1 MSSTARHSPD
11 WPDPQVWP
19 PPPGWPPARR
29 RRSRSGSLLALVL
42 GVVLLLPG
50 IGLLGGGGILAWADA
65 FERSDGFVVSPHDQF
80 TSSGYALVS
89 DRIDLGAGPE
99 WLPLPQSLGAARVEV
114 VGLGGQDVFVG
125 IASAEDAE
133 AYLGGVAR
141 TVVDGLGFD
150 GPATNSDQLP
160 GDEPVGPP
168 ADQDFWIAQASGDG
182 AQEVVWDPAAGDWK
196 FVVMN
201 ADGSADVDVEARIG
215 VEAPGLAA
223 VGWSVLALGVL
234 VTLVAVLLLRRAF
247 RLGCTIG
254 ETGACGTA

>member
-50 IGLLGGGGILAWADA
+50 IGLLGGGGILAWADT
-65 FERSDGFVVSPHDQF
+65 FRRSDGFVVSPQDQF
-80 TSSGYALVS
+80 TSHGYALVS
-89 DRIDLGAGPE
+89 DRIDLAAGPD
-99 WLPLPQSLGAARVEV
+99 WLPVPQSLGAARVEV
-114 VGLGGQDVFVG
+114 VGLGGEDVFVG
-125 IASAEDAE
+125 IASAEDAT
-133 AYLGGVAR
+133 AYLDDVAR

-150 GPATNSDQLP
+150 GAPTNSDQRP
-160 GDEPVGPP
+160 GEAPVGPP
-168 ADQDFWIAQASGDG
+168 ADQDFWIVQAAGEGTQD
-182 AQEVVWDPAAGDWK
+182 VVWDPTAGDWM

-201 ADGSADVDVEARIG
+201 ADGSAVVDVEARIG
-215 VEAPGLAA
+215 VEAPALGA
-223 VGWSVLALGVL
+223 VGWSVLAFGIP

-247 RLGCTIG
+247 RF
-254 ETGACGTA
+254 AAPDW